1 MSSNWRPGFV
11 RTRRLGVVFVR
22 TGLVSIVILHRWLY
36 DAFLLAC
43 LREEREGVGKPLSSQ
58 RS

>member
-1 MSSNWRPGFV
+1 M
-11 RTRRLGVVFVR
+11 FVR